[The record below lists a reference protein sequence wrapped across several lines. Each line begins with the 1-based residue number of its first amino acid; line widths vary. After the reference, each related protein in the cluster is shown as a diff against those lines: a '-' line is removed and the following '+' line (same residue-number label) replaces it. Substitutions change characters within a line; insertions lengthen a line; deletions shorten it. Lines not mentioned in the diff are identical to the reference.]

1 MRSRQIFW
9 EFLKI
14 TSNKSIINFLIICLL
29 LIITFV
35 LETLSIFSITPILSI
50 LGGENFNLNNAGFEK
65 FLDIFISDLNINNA
79 IYFLVSCVVL
89 KSIFLLFSIYIQTKI
104 SLTSIKDIQKNIFKG
119 LITANYTYLSSFKSG
134 HIANYIFP
142 EMERLRKGANT
153 INSIVLNLIGVV
165 VLFLGTLYVNIN
177 ISLFFILSGSIIAS
191 SFFIL
196 NNFFSKQGKLQT
208 FNRNLVLH
216 NIEFLL
222 HNIKNFKIIN
232 KNFFFKKKIFYSINK
247 LFKSDLLITISK
259 KISILYEPL
268 IVVVI
273 AILVIFLGVNKMD
286 NMIADLA
293 IIVLIFNRIFGKI
306 NSVASSLSAL
316 HLYESPL
323 VKINEILINQKNNRE
338 NYSGIKKFSLKKHI
352 LIKDL
357 SFKHKNKMVFE
368 KLNIRIQAGKT
379 TSIYAGS
386 GKGKTTIADLL
397 IKLHTKKS
405 YKGKIYFDDQDIDE
419 LNPIYLRNKIAYITQ
434 DTYLFDE
441 TIRYNLAFA
450 SDKNKDDEII
460 KYIKLFDL
468 KNIFEKNKIDL
479 DKKIISGGNN
489 ISGGQKQRLLIIRE
503 LIKKP
508 KLIIFDEGLSSLENS
523 NKVKILN
530 EVRNLLPSV
539 TIINLTHDNFFRSI
553 SDDIIEL

>member
-1 MRSRQIFW
+1 MKSKNIFW

-14 TSNKSIINFLIICLL
+14 TSNKSIFNFLLICSLL
-29 LIITFV
+29 VITFI
-35 LETLSIFSITPILSI
+35 LETLSIFSITPIISI

-65 FLDIFISDLNINNA
+65 FLNIFISDLNINTA

-89 KSIFLLFSIYIQTKI
+89 KSIFLMFSIYIQTQI
-104 SLTSIKDIQKNIFKG
+104 SLTAIKNIQKDIFKG
-119 LITANYTYLSSFKSG
+119 LITSNYKYLSSFKTG
-134 HIANYIFP
+134 HISNYIFP

-153 INSIVLNLIGVV
+153 INSIVLNAFGVL
-165 VLFLGTLYVNIN
+165 VLFLGTLYVNVN

-196 NNFFSKQGKLQT
+196 NNFFSQQGRLQT
-208 FNRNLVLH
+208 LNRNLVLN

-232 KNFFFKKKIFYSINK
+232 KNFFFKKKIYISINK

-259 KISILYEPL
+259 KISILYEPM

-273 AILVIFLGVNKMD
+273 AVLVIFLGIDKMD

-293 IIVLIFNRIFGKI
+293 VIILIFNRIFGKI

-323 VKINEILINQKNNRE
+323 VKINEILTNQNNNRE
-338 NYSGIKKFSLKKHI
+338 NFSGLKHFSLKKNI
-352 LIKDL
+352 SIDEL
-357 SFKHKNKMVFE
+357 SFKHNSKVIFDSLSLKI
-368 KLNIRIQAGKT
+368 KAGKT

-386 GKGKTTIADLL
+386 GKGKTTLADIL
-397 IKLHTKKS
+397 IKLYVKKN
-405 YKGKIYFDDQDIDE
+405 YTGTIKFDDQDIEE
-419 LNPIYLRNKIAYITQ
+419 LNPIYLRNQIAYITQ

-441 TIRYNLAFA
+441 TVRFNLIF
-450 SDKNKDDEII
+450 SSETSKDDEII

-468 KNIFEKNKIDL
+468 NNIFDDNKIDL
-479 DKKIISGGNN
+479 NKQIISGGSN

-503 LIKKP
+503 LIKNP
-508 KLIIFDEGLSSLENS
+508 KLIIFDEGLSSLENK
-523 NKVKILN
+523 NKLKILN

>member
-1 MRSRQIFW
+1 M
-9 EFLKI
+9 
-14 TSNKSIINFLIICLL
+14 
-29 LIITFV
+29 
-35 LETLSIFSITPILSI
+35 
-50 LGGENFNLNNAGFEK
+50 
-65 FLDIFISDLNINNA
+65 
-79 IYFLVSCVVL
+79 
-89 KSIFLLFSIYIQTKI
+89 
-104 SLTSIKDIQKNIFKG
+104 
-119 LITANYTYLSSFKSG
+119 
-134 HIANYIFP
+134 
-142 EMERLRKGANT
+142 
-153 INSIVLNLIGVV
+153 
-165 VLFLGTLYVNIN
+165 
-177 ISLFFILSGSIIAS
+177 
-191 SFFIL
+191 
-196 NNFFSKQGKLQT
+196 
-208 FNRNLVLH
+208 
-216 NIEFLL
+216 
-222 HNIKNFKIIN
+222 
-232 KNFFFKKKIFYSINK
+232 
-247 LFKSDLLITISK
+247 
-259 KISILYEPL
+259 
-268 IVVVI
+268 
-273 AILVIFLGVNKMD
+273 VIFLGVNKMD

-306 NSVASSLSAL
+306 NSIASSLSAL

-338 NYSGIKKFSLKKHI
+338 NYSGIKKFSLKKYI
-352 LIKDL
+352 LIKDF
-357 SFKHKNKMVFE
+357 SFKHKNKIVFE

-386 GKGKTTIADLL
+386 GKGKTTIADVL
-397 IKLHTKKS
+397 IKLHTQKS
-405 YKGKIYFDDQDIDE
+405 YKGKIYFDNQDINE

-468 KNIFEKNKIDL
+468 KNIFEENKIDL
-479 DKKIISGGNN
+479 DKRIISGGNN

-508 KLIIFDEGLSSLENS
+508 KLIIFDEGLSSLENI